1 MKLNAKDIEAV
12 LWLLRELISIFLK
25 IKKEKKNEKD
35 V

>member
-1 MKLNAKDIEAV
+1 MKLKAKDIEAI
-12 LWLLRELISIFLK
+12 LWLLRELISLFLK

>member
-1 MKLNAKDIEAV
+1 MKLKAKDIEAI
-12 LWLLRELISIFLK
+12 LWLLRELISMFLK